1 MYRVSS
7 LVHSFFAIGQPI
19 IRRVLSKQLIE
30 QIGVLLDEIPFEKW
44 DDEMTDADMPLK
56 PLSIQFEDVHVVT
69 TEELWDDINDC
80 PNFEWPERNSYKELM
95 RHERAG
101 GSVDMVALDLIEFE
115 GEMRFAKGV

>member
-1 MYRVSS
+1 MYRVPS

-19 IRRVLSKQLIE
+19 ICRVLSKQLIE
-30 QIGVLLDEIPFEKW
+30 QIGVLRDEIPFEKW
-44 DDEMTDADMPLK
+44 DDEMTDADLPLK

-95 RHERAG
+95 RHERAD

-115 GEMRFAKGV
+115 GEM